1 MSTIDSADSASI
13 VIEPAAAATSG
24 PKIRSHSG
32 RGEAAAISLRASA
45 AATGVPNIAPS
56 VPATASPAQAGTG
69 ITGSSRAPSAT
80 ASPTLIA
87 MIGFSGPRLT
97 PPASVIRTAT
107 ASPGSTEARSGG
119 AVSSVVAGSG
129 PAWPGT
135 NVTTSPAARPTAVSI
150 PIVQAG
156 DVPSMPTCCG
166 SHVHRTSSSCPATT
180 DSTSSAIADPTP
192 TTMPGS
198 TSASS
203 WRADDAAGIA
213 TGGVPGGA
221 VAAGRRA

>member
-24 PKIRSHSG
+24 PKIRSHRG

-97 PPASVIRTAT
+97 PPARVIRTAR

-129 PAWPGT
+129 PAGPGT

-150 PIVQAG
+150 PMVQAG
-156 DVPSMPTCCG
+156 DAPSRPT
-166 SHVHRTSSSCPATT
+166 
-180 DSTSSAIADPTP
+180 
-192 TTMPGS
+192 
-198 TSASS
+198 
-203 WRADDAAGIA
+203 
-213 TGGVPGGA
+213 
-221 VAAGRRA
+221 